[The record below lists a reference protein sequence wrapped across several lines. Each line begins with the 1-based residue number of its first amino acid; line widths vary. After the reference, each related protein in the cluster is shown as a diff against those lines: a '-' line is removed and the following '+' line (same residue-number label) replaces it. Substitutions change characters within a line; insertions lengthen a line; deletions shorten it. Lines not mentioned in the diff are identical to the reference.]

1 MKNKILLLSFIMT
14 FLTWSGVSFAVGQG
28 NVEPKGVSDEATVNI
43 INDDIDQDE
52 DNLKGEE
59 NQSDDLNQNEK
70 NRGQDKK
77 VQAQNQNEQ
86 NIEEDQNQN
95 KNEDKDKANREGEL
109 GEGQDLNTNMAKQR
123 RSEVA
128 NAVELMLQVADREG
142 GIGEQVRLIAQNQN
156 KNQEEIENNLEQV
169 ENRGGVAKF
178 LIGPNYGQINKAEK
192 LLEQNRE
199 NISQL
204 NEIKTQ
210 LTNEADAQIIANQ
223 IEVLEQANVQIENS
237 LKNAEKGFSL
247 FGWMFKLLSK

>member
-28 NVEPKGVSDEATVNI
+28 NVEPKGVSDEATVNVTES
-43 INDDIDQDE
+43 IDQDE
-52 DNLKGEE
+52 IVETEDQDEELNQNKQNKGQLEDQEQKLEE
-59 NQSDDLNQNEK
+59 EQTEDLNQVQND
-70 NRGQDKK
+70 GQDKSLK
-77 VQAQNQNEQ
+77 AREKEEAQDPDNVMSE
-86 NIEEDQNQN
+86 
-95 KNEDKDKANREGEL
+95 
-109 GEGQDLNTNMAKQR
+109 QR

-128 NAVELMLQVADREG
+128 NAVQLMLQVADREG

>member
-28 NVEPKGVSDEATVNI
+28 NVESKGASDEATVNVTES
-43 INDDIDQDE
+43 IDQDE
-52 DNLKGEE
+52 VVETED
-59 NQSDDLNQNEK
+59 QDDELNQNKQNK
-70 NRGQDKK
+70 NQLEDQD
-77 VQAQNQNEQ
+77 QNEQ
-86 NIEEDQNQN
+86 NLEEGQTQN
-95 KNEDKDKANREGEL
+95 KNEDKDKSIKERELE
-109 GEGQDLNTNMAKQR
+109 EDQDSNSAMSEQR

-128 NAVELMLQVADREG
+128 NAVQLMLQVADREG

-210 LTNEADAQIIANQ
+210 LTNEADVQIIANQ
-223 IEVLEQANVQIENS
+223 IEVLEQANLQIENS
-237 LKNAEKGFSL
+237 LQNAEKGFSL

>member
-1 MKNKILLLSFIMT
+1 MKNKILLLSFIIT
-14 FLTWSGVSFAVGQG
+14 FLTWSGVSLAVGQG
-28 NVEPKGVSDEATVNI
+28 NISPKGTSDEATVNI
-43 INDDIDQDE
+43 TTDDTDQEEVVETEDQDDE
-52 DNLKGEE
+52 
-59 NQSDDLNQNEK
+59 S
-70 NRGQDKK
+70 
-77 VQAQNQNEQ
+77 NQNEQ
-86 NIEEDQNQN
+86 NKVQNKNQN
-95 KNEDKDKANREGEL
+95 KVQNEGQDDSIQEGEL
-109 GEGQDLNTNMAKQR
+109 EETPGPNATALQR

-128 NAVELMLQVADREG
+128 NAVQLMLQVADREG

-156 KNQEEIENNLEQV
+156 KNQEEIEDNLEQV

-192 LLEQNRE
+192 LLEQNRD

-210 LTNEADAQIIANQ
+210 LINEADAQIIANQ
-223 IEVLEQANVQIENS
+223 IEVLEQANLQIENS